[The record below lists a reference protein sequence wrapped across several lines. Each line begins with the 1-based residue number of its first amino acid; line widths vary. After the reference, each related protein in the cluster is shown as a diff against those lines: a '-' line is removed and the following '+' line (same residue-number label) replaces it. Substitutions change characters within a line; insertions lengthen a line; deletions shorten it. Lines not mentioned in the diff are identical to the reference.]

1 MVAVSTTSRHNKML
15 AFISEMILNSNVI
28 KSKAFYNK
36 GWDSVKCPYA
46 STFDFKTKMVICTFK
61 KGVI

>member
-1 MVAVSTTSRHNKML
+1 MVAVSTTSLHNKML

-46 STFDFKTKMVICTFK
+46 STFDFE
-61 KGVI
+61 